1 MMDSQVDLKLIGLW
15 QITKIPNLKAELVG
29 DSMNFSWSHIKKQFE
44 ILKLPNAIFLSLEP
58 IELRAFLEKAIQ
70 EKQGIDAK
78 IWRSDLSHFRKDP
91 FSSQN

>member
-58 IELRAFLEKAIQ
+58 IVLRAFLEKAIQ